1 MVPTQFNCV
10 LASGDAWEPE
20 FAVRLLRSDHHSVE
34 QDRSSGGYAINGER
48 SRMQERRQCEIKFG
62 GISLVNCSLLFRRS
76 LKSVLGYA
84 DCISLRRQ
92 VGNSQLAVLIRGLF
106 LELVVQIHLDVVLA
120 SHDE

>member
-1 MVPTQFNCV
+1 VVGFWAEMVPTQFNCV

-62 GISLVNCSLLFRRS
+62 GISLVNW
-76 LKSVLGYA
+76 
-84 DCISLRRQ
+84 
-92 VGNSQLAVLIRGLF
+92 QLAVQAEFEIRSWLRGLYKP
-106 LELVVQIHLDVVLA
+106 
-120 SHDE
+120 